1 MAIKCLNSSLVRVF
15 PSAFRG
21 NNIDPES
28 FLMDERN
35 ITKISRKT
43 SSYDNYAYYN
53 DDNDIEL
60 CLGGYLFV
68 VAQSDVINAIDN
80 ASATTIYVGI
90 KLKELSST
98 LGATI
103 PTLVDINENSLL
115 DDEGKFKGLN
125 LSTSLS
131 DLSSCDFKMLL
142 LSRPGSGDTFTIDKS
157 STLRVSFDDVGI
169 KYDTDDESCWKLSDY
184 LGLGYNEPGN
194 RAAFLHEIYCSDY
207 AEIDNLGVNKVNVT
221 SANFGNKVFID
232 SNHNKLGPGT
242 TTLPTIT
249 IDRGDVNR
257 YARIGMYKDTDLQ
270 NDYYSLRN
278 VYYKH
283 KTTGAEGFAY
293 LLDLGDAG
301 FTIDSVKVNP
311 DYPSED
317 LDDYFADVN
326 THIEAKKLFATT
338 LDGTTI
344 NNTLNVR
351 ANILPIPINGSISST
366 IGSDSYP
373 FNDIF
378 TTKVT
383 CKLKENFTFSQEIFS
398 CESSYGNSAGI
409 LKSFKILS
417 YLPNSYQGHQYGH
430 ICLFSLNETG
440 ASYNLVDLTYGNGA
454 KITVSGTVQA
464 ETFNA
469 TSDRRLK
476 ENIKTFES
484 HKSILDL
491 DVVEF
496 DFKDTK
502 QHTIGCIA
510 QELQEICPEI
520 VHENSDGYL
529 TIEENKIV
537 YLLLDEVKK
546 LKEEIKE
553 LKGE

>member
-1 MAIKCLNSSLVRVF
+1 MAIKYLNSSLVRVF

-21 NNIDPES
+21 NDIDPES

-35 ITKISRKT
+35 LTKISRKT

-53 DDNDIEL
+53 DDNDIEI

-68 VAQSDVINAIDN
+68 VAQSDVINAVED
-80 ASATTIYVGI
+80 ASATKIYVGI

-98 LGATI
+98 LGAEI

-125 LSTSLS
+125 FSTSLS
-131 DLSSCDFKMLL
+131 DLSGCDFKMLL
-142 LSRPGSGDTFTIDKS
+142 LSRPTSSDTFTIEKS
-157 STLRVSFDDVGI
+157 SNVRASFNDIGI
-169 KYDTDDESCWKLSDY
+169 KFGTNDESCLKLSDY
-184 LGLGYNEPGN
+184 LGLGYNESGN
-194 RAAFLHEIYCSDY
+194 KAAFLHEIYSNY
-207 AEIDNLGVNKVNVT
+207 AEIDELSVNNANFT
-221 SANFGNKVFID
+221 SVGFGNKIFID
-232 SNHNKLGPGT
+232 SNHDKLGPGA

-283 KTTGAEGFAY
+283 KTTGVEGFAY
-293 LLDLGDAG
+293 LLDLGDNG

-311 DYPSED
+311 DYPDED
-317 LDDYFADVN
+317 LDDYFEDIN
-326 THIEAKKLFATT
+326 THIEAKKLFAIT

-344 NNTLNVR
+344 NNTLNVK
-351 ANILPIPINGSISST
+351 ANILPIHINGSISST
-366 IGSDSYP
+366 IGSDSYL
-373 FNDIF
+373 FNDVF
-378 TTKVT
+378 TKHVT
-383 CKLKENFTFSQEIFS
+383 CIPDSVG
-398 CESSYGNSAGI
+398 SSAI
-409 LKSFKILS
+409 KIKNYSSSNTGFDLR
-417 YLPNSYQGHQYGH
+417 NIQTSYQGAVYGG
-430 ICLFSLNETG
+430 ITLYSISNNYGEREIASFYYDVKNITPIFS
-440 ASYNLVDLTYGNGA
+440 
-454 KITVSGTVQA
+454 VSGTITAQ
-464 ETFNA
+464 TFNA
-469 TSDRRLK
+469 ISDRRLK
-476 ENIKTFES
+476 ENIKTFEP

-502 QHTIGCIA
+502 QHAIGCIA